1 MAACNLGYLYESG
14 VGVEQDWGQ
23 AVQWYMRSAEQG
35 YARGQYN
42 LAWCYEHGKGVA
54 KDRER
59 AAELYEQAGEQQ
71 YKDARE
77 CAARLRRRRWHL
89 GGGWGFKK

>member
-14 VGVEQDWGQ
+14 VGVEQDWTK
-23 AVQWYMRSAEQG
+23 AVQWYTRSAERG

-54 KDRER
+54 RDRDR
-59 AAELYEQAGEQQ
+59 AVRLYEQAGEQQ

-77 CAARLRRRRWHL
+77 CAAKLRRRRWPF
-89 GGGWGFKK
+89 GDGWGFKK